1 VQLVKKHER
10 AVIHRRFHF
19 KARDMTTNPTSCV
32 SRARPGLNK
41 LVFGV
46 AAALALLGTAPA
58 MASVID
64 FESLSPD
71 GIYLGGDT
79 LTESGYTLQAID
91 NFGGTSGFVGV
102 LANGLDPTTC
112 WMGGCPTNNT
122 SHFYLGLNGGGV
134 TVSKNDGGAFSLR
147 SLDFGFVAP
156 TGGQPDFSYG
166 QLQLTGNLAN
176 GTTVGLALDF
186 AGTDSNG
193 NPLFDTAILP
203 TAFGNTLLT
212 SLTMRAC
219 LFDGMGGCTVA
230 TDPSTDP
237 TAYQRQ
243 FAIDNLALAEVP
255 EPGSLALIGL
265 GLGALLSRRRKPAA
279 SSNHA

>member
-1 VQLVKKHER
+1 
-10 AVIHRRFHF
+10 
-19 KARDMTTNPTSCV
+19 MTTNPTSCV
-32 SRARPGLNK
+32 SRALPGLNK

-46 AAALALLGTAPA
+46 AAALALLATAPA
-58 MASVID
+58 TASVVN

-71 GIYLGGDT
+71 AIYVDGDT
-79 LTESGYTLQAID
+79 LAEAGYTLQAVD
-91 NFGGTSGFVGV
+91 NFGGTSGAVGM
-102 LANGLDPTTC
+102 LINGMDPTSC
-112 WMGGCPTNNT
+112 ALGGCPTNNT
-122 SHFYLGLNGGGV
+122 SHFYQGLNGGSV
-134 TVSKNDGGAFSLR
+134 TVSKNDGGQFSVR

-156 TGGQPDFSYG
+156 FGSLANYSYG

-186 AGTDSNG
+186 AGTDSSG
-193 NPLFDTAILP
+193 NPLFDTAVLP

-212 SLTMRAC
+212 SLTIRAC
-219 LFDGMGGCTVA
+219 LFDGIGGCTVA
-230 TDPSTDP
+230 TDPSVDP

-265 GLGALLSRRRKPAA
+265 GLGALLSRRRKSAA
-279 SSNHA
+279 SSNNA

>member
-1 VQLVKKHER
+1 VQLVKKHES
-10 AVIHRRFHF
+10 AVTHRRFHF

-32 SRARPGLNK
+32 SRARPGLNQ

-46 AAALALLGTAPA
+46 AAALALLAAAPA
-58 MASVID
+58 TASVVN

-71 GIYLGGDT
+71 GLYGDGDT

-91 NFGGTSGFVGV
+91 NFGGLGGAVGV
-102 LANGLDPTTC
+102 LANGMDLSIC
-112 WMGGCPTNNT
+112 ALGGCPTNNT
-122 SHFYLGLNGGGV
+122 SHFYMGLNGGSV
-134 TVSKNDGGAFSLR
+134 TVSKNDGGMFSLR

-156 TGGQPDFSYG
+156 TGGQPNFSYG

-186 AGTDSNG
+186 PGTDDD
-193 NPLFDTAILP
+193 NPLFGSAILP

-219 LFDGMGGCTVA
+219 LFDGNGGCTVA
-230 TDPSTDP
+230 TDPFGDP
-237 TAYQRQ
+237 TAFQRQ
-243 FAIDNLALAEVP
+243 FAIDNLALADVP

-265 GLGALLSRRRKPAA
+265 GLGALLSRRRKSAA